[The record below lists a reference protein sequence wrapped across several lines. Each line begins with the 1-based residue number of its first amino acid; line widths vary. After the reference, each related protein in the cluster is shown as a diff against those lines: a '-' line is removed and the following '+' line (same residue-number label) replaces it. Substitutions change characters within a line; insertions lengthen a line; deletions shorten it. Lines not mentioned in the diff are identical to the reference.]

1 MFAPNKVCFPPN
13 TITHFSK
20 AVSTTTYTACSEDSE
35 AEKAL
40 RQVIASKLREEVHVD
55 LEIKAISDLNPAT
68 NHLRELIIG

>member
-13 TITHFSK
+13 TITHSSK
-20 AVSTTTYTACSEDSE
+20 AVSTTYTACSEDSE

-40 RQVIASKLREEVHVD
+40 RQVIASKLREEVHAD